1 MTVQKILRYGDQRL
15 LETSVEVTQF
25 NTPELHQLISDM
37 RETMHANSGAG
48 LAAPQIG
55 VLKRVVIFGVE
66 KNERYPDVEPVPETI
81 LINPEIKVLGQGADG
96 MWEGCLSIPGMKGY
110 VERPNHI
117 RYSAFDVQGNHFT
130 REVTGFH
137 ATVVQHECDHLDGVL
152 YPMRMKDLSRFG
164 FIDELK
170 MS

>member
-1 MTVQKILRYGDQRL
+1 MTVQKILRYGDQQL

-37 RETMHANSGAG
+37 RETMHA
-48 LAAPQIG
+48 
-55 VLKRVVIFGVE
+55 K
-66 KNERYPDVEPVPETI
+66 RYPDVEPVPETI

-152 YPMRMKDLSRFG
+152 YPMRMNDLSRFG